1 MKIFNFFL
9 LMTLLCI
16 NYVETVNGSDILAIN
31 KVVDTYC
38 AAIHSQNETDFKSIF
53 SKTKK
58 STLISV
64 ARIFE
69 GIDSIYGDF
78 VYGLNKSYETITLIK
93 DEDLQI
99 NFVDDEHAIVIFK
112 YHTECILRRNGEPFG
127 IKGVETQIMEKE
139 DGNWKIV
146 HIHYS

>member
-1 MKIFNFFL
+1 MKMVSFFM
-9 LMTLLCI
+9 LMTLLHI
-16 NYVETVNGSDILAIN
+16 NYVESANGSDILAIN
-31 KVVDTYC
+31 KVVDSYC

-58 STLISV
+58 CTLISV

-78 VYGLNKSYETITLIK
+78 VYGLSKPYETITLIK

-112 YHTECILRRNGEPFG
+112 YHTECILRKNGEPFG